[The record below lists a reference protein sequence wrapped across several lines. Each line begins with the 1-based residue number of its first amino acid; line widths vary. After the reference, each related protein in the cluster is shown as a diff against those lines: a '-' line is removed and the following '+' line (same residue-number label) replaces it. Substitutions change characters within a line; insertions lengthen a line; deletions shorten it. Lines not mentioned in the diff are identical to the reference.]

1 MRKKR
6 GYFGDLPGLL
16 NLDSLVDIVS
26 NNVGILVI
34 LAVFMAMFSLLE
46 KSEQVPEKEQPFE
59 NIEKIKIPW
68 SHSSQKNNL
77 LFLLRDDRILY
88 LDRALVYQNLKKYL
102 SGKEALPK
110 QISLNQYSIKLTT
123 GSGHAHCLEFLA
135 SPGAGQWWHQLSQHD
150 GLLQSLMKKYPPEEN
165 YFFFWVDPK
174 SFELFREIRESLWGQ
189 HFEVGW
195 KPVRRESTLRY
206 CSGNE
211 QTRSFQPQ

>member
-1 MRKKR
+1 MRNKR
-6 GYFGDLPGLL
+6 GTLDDLPGLL

-34 LAVFMAMFSLLE
+34 LAVFMAMFSLLK
-46 KSEQVPEKEQPFE
+46 KSDVTPQKEQTLE

-68 SHSSQKNNL
+68 SHASQKNNL

-102 SGKEALPK
+102 SGKETLPK
-110 QISLNQYSIKLTT
+110 QIRLNQYSIKLTT
-123 GSGHAHCLEFLA
+123 GSGHAHCLEFLP
-135 SPGAGQWWHQLSQHD
+135 SPGAGQWWHQLSEHD
-150 GLLQSLMKKYPPEEN
+150 GLLTILMKKYPPEEN

-174 SFELFREIRESLWGQ
+174 SFDLFREIRKSLWSQ

-195 KPVRRESTLRY
+195 KPVRKESTLRY
-206 CSGNE
+206 CSGND
-211 QTRSFQPQ
+211 QARSFQPQ

>member
-6 GYFGDLPGLL
+6 GYLGDLPGLL

-34 LAVFMAMFSLLE
+34 LAVFMAMFSLIE
-46 KSEQVPEKEQPFE
+46 KSDQATKEDQSFE
-59 NIEKIKIPW
+59 IIEKIKIPW
-68 SHSSQKNNL
+68 SHASQKNNL

-102 SGKEALPK
+102 SGKKALPK
-110 QISLNQYSIKLTT
+110 QISLIQYSIKLTT
-123 GSGHAHCLEFLA
+123 GSGHAHCLEFLP
-135 SPGAGQWWHQLSQHD
+135 SPGSGQWWHQLSKHD
-150 GLLQSLMKKYPPEEN
+150 GLLQSLMKKFPPEEN

-189 HFEVGW
+189 SFEVGW

-211 QTRSFQPQ
+211 QARSFQPQ

>member
-6 GYFGDLPGLL
+6 GYLGDLPGLL

-34 LAVFMAMFSLLE
+34 LAVFMAMFSLIE
-46 KSEQVPEKEQPFE
+46 KSDQATKEDQSFE
-59 NIEKIKIPW
+59 IIEKIKIPW
-68 SHSSQKNNL
+68 SHASQKNNL

-102 SGKEALPK
+102 SGKKALPK
-110 QISLNQYSIKLTT
+110 QISLIQYSIKLTT
-123 GSGHAHCLEFLA
+123 GSGHAHCLEFLP
-135 SPGAGQWWHQLSQHD
+135 SPGSGQWWHQLSQHD

-165 YFFFWVDPK
+165 FFFFWVDPK

-189 HFEVGW
+189 SFEVGW

-211 QTRSFQPQ
+211 QARSFQPQ

>member
-6 GYFGDLPGLL
+6 GYLGDLPGLL

-34 LAVFMAMFSLLE
+34 LAVFMAMFSLIE
-46 KSEQVPEKEQPFE
+46 KSDQATKEDQSFE
-59 NIEKIKIPW
+59 IIEKIKIPW
-68 SHSSQKNNL
+68 SHASQKNNL

-102 SGKEALPK
+102 SGKKALPK
-110 QISLNQYSIKLTT
+110 QISLIQYSIKLTT
-123 GSGHAHCLEFLA
+123 GSGHAHCLEFLP
-135 SPGAGQWWHQLSQHD
+135 SPGSGQWWHQLSKHD

-189 HFEVGW
+189 SFEVGW

-211 QTRSFQPQ
+211 QARSFQPQ

>member
-6 GYFGDLPGLL
+6 GYLGDLPGLL

-68 SHSSQKNNL
+68 SHASQKNNL

-88 LDRALVYQNLKKYL
+88 LDRALVYQNLKKHL

>member
-6 GYFGDLPGLL
+6 GYLGDLPGLL

-34 LAVFMAMFSLLE
+34 LAVFMAMFSLIE
-46 KSEQVPEKEQPFE
+46 KSDQATKEDQSFE
-59 NIEKIKIPW
+59 IIEKIKIPW
-68 SHSSQKNNL
+68 SHASQKNNL

-110 QISLNQYSIKLTT
+110 QISLIQYSIKLTT
-123 GSGHAHCLEFLA
+123 GSGHAHCLEFLP

-189 HFEVGW
+189 SFEVGW
-195 KPVRRESTLRY
+195 KPVHRESTLRY

-211 QTRSFQPQ
+211 QARSFQPQ

>member
-6 GYFGDLPGLL
+6 GYLGDLPGLL

-34 LAVFMAMFSLLE
+34 LAVFMAMFSLIE
-46 KSEQVPEKEQPFE
+46 KSDQATKEDQSFD
-59 NIEKIKIPW
+59 IIQKIKIPW
-68 SHSSQKNNL
+68 SHVSQKNNL

-110 QISLNQYSIKLTT
+110 QISLIQYSIKLTT
-123 GSGHAHCLEFLA
+123 GSGHAHCLEFLP

-195 KPVRRESTLRY
+195 KPVRMESTLRY

-211 QTRSFQPQ
+211 QARSFQPQ

>member
-6 GYFGDLPGLL
+6 GYLGDLPGLL

-77 LFLLRDDRILY
+77 LFLLRDNRILY
-88 LDRALVYQNLKKYL
+88 LDRALVYQNLKKHL